1 MTQDIRHLVV
11 LMLENR
17 SYDNL
22 IGYLSQQLPGLDG
35 LAPGMTNPLNPSVPA
50 SPVVPFCPARS
61 DVINPDPDH
70 DFDGATLQLFGST
83 HVPTPPAATC
93 NGYVA
98 SHTQTAKGS
107 TLKGAEIMQCFEP
120 SRVPALATLAAE
132 FAVCDRWF
140 SSVPGPTWPN
150 RFFAHCATSDG
161 LVENKVFT
169 FPLILRKYAMPSIFE
184 ALQGA
189 GFSWKVFFHDIPQS
203 AALTNLRKRS
213 HRGGFARIKHFYKAA
228 AEGSLPAYSFIEP
241 QYFNYDVWRAND
253 QHGGHSV
260 SLGDTLVAHVYEAL
274 RQNAETWPHTMLLI
288 VHDEHGG
295 FFDHVAPPY
304 DGMPT
309 PAGHAVVHNPDGK
322 VSQKPAF
329 DFQRL
334 GARVPAVVVSP
345 FVPRGAQDHRM
356 FEHSSIP
363 ATVRAIRGIALSL
376 NTRDAT
382 ANPFHDIASLAEMRG
397 DTPLRLPRANDIDA
411 AREFELRTYEM
422 DDAAQHIVA
431 EADQN
436 GEAPLNELQITL
448 NDLSAAL
455 GGAEPQVEAA
465 GVVTERRAA
474 REIKRRMDK
483 FLSPEESSGQTR

>member
-35 LAPGMTNPLNPSVPA
+35 LAPGMSNPVNPSVPG
-50 SPVVPFCPARS
+50 SPAVPFSPAQN
-61 DVINPDPDH
+61 DVIHPDPDH

-98 SHTQTAKGS
+98 SHMQTAKGS
-107 TLKGAEIMQCFEP
+107 PLKGAEIMQCIAP
-120 SRVPALATLAAE
+120 SRIPALATLAAE

-161 LVENKVFT
+161 LVENKVFSI
-169 FPLILRKYAMPSIFE
+169 PPVLRRYAMPSIFE
-184 ALQGA
+184 ALQSA
-189 GFSWKVFFHDIPQS
+189 DVPWNVFFHDIPQS
-203 AALTNLRKRS
+203 LALTHLRQRS
-213 HRGGFARIKHFYKAA
+213 HRHGFARIKRFYDAA
-228 AEGSLPAYSFIEP
+228 HAGTLPAYSFIEP
-241 QYFNYDVWRAND
+241 QYFNYADWRAND

-260 SLGDTLVAHVYEAL
+260 SLGDTLIAHVYEAL
-274 RQNAETWPHTMLLI
+274 RQNEEAWPHTMLLI

-295 FFDHVAPPY
+295 FFDHVPPPY

-309 PAGHAVVHNPDGK
+309 ASGHVVLHNPDGK
-322 VSQKPAF
+322 VSHKPVF

-345 FVPRGAQDHRM
+345 FVPRGAQDLRV
-356 FEHSSIP
+356 FEHASIP
-363 ATVRAIRGIALSL
+363 ATVRAINGIAGSL
-376 NTRDAT
+376 NARDAT
-382 ANPFHDIASLAEMRG
+382 ANPFHDIASLAEMRA
-397 DTPLRLPRANDIDA
+397 DTPLRLPRAEDIDA
-411 AREFELRTYEM
+411 ELEYRLRTYEM
-422 DDAAQHIVA
+422 DDAAHSLVA
-431 EADQN
+431 ESDQN
-436 GEAPLNELQITL
+436 GEAPLNELQGTL
-448 NDLSAAL
+448 TDLSDAL
-455 GGAEPQVEAA
+455 EGGELKVAAA
-465 GVVTERRAA
+465 GIVTERRAA
-474 REIKRRMDK
+474 REIKRRMDR